1 MSETLRYHT
10 VAELHALSLDEL
22 RALWELVPAER
33 QRSYTA
39 AYDRELKGA
48 HAEGS
53 DERDRRVALALLKRY
68 ESAGLVPIGMR
79 WARTPK
85 RVQDAA
91 RLGEQLNEPLASI
104 AAKQVKPSRKLLVLV
119 SAIMVG
125 MVALLVIRS
134 VGTGDSETVTATAT
148 LPMGMT
154 ATPLALEAQDDVIE
168 SGDNNRTPMYP
179 INLQMSLPTETLP
192 RVWVVQRRAV
202 GASEWNYDPNPDT
215 ASFLNGM
222 SVRPVIGIPWSEDNS
237 AWFREIGS
245 GAEFR
250 LQMNT
255 GAVMTFIF
263 EEKRTI
269 RRSDTD
275 VFRQISPGLVLLLIG
290 ELDDEG
296 MPTGTRTLIAGRYPA
311 EQELGRFGELLGS
324 LSAAT
329 SLPTV
334 TPSPTTVPTRGYL
347 AGLDVQIISATSQVG
362 RITLQMR
369 LYNNG
374 AEPLTIGATNIWL
387 ALGYVESP
395 VGPRIPAETLPMFNL
410 LVGQAADI
418 ELVWNWSGEPFGML
432 GVDEWEFSLR
442 F

>member
-1 MSETLRYHT
+1 MSETLRYHS
-10 VAELHALSLDEL
+10 VAELRVLSLDEL

-33 QRSYTA
+33 QRSYIA

-68 ESAGLVPIGMR
+68 EVAGLVPIGMR
-79 WARTPK
+79 WARAPK

-91 RLGEQLNEPLASI
+91 RLGELLKEPLVPI
-104 AAKQVKPSRKLLVLV
+104 AATQAKPSRKLLALV
-119 SAIMVG
+119 SAMIVG
-125 MVALLVIRS
+125 MVALLVVRG

-148 LPMGMT
+148 LPRGMT
-154 ATPLALEAQDDVIE
+154 ATPLALEAQDDIIE
-168 SGDNNRTPMYP
+168 SGDNSRTAMYP
-179 INLQMSLPTETLP
+179 INLQMSLPTQTLP

-237 AWFREIGS
+237 AWFDQISS

-255 GAVMTFIF
+255 GAVMTFVF

-290 ELDDEG
+290 ELDDGG
-296 MPTGTRTLIAGRYPA
+296 MPTGTRSLIAGRYFV

-324 LSAAT
+324 LSVAT

-334 TPSPTTVPTRGYL
+334 TPPTTVSAPGYL
-347 AGLDVQIISATSQVG
+347 TGLDVQIISVTSQVG

-374 AEPLTIGATNIWL
+374 AEPLTIEATNIWL

-418 ELVWNWSGEPFGML
+418 ELVWNWSGEPFGTF
-432 GVDEWEFSLR
+432 GVGEWAFALR